1 MKLIAFTFLGAFG
14 CAAGAFSYSTLSN
27 RKNMEA
33 DAQNPNLYSSLENL
47 SKDNRRMQ
55 MENIYDELSRKAII
69 NSSTVPRRTTM
80 RDTTTL
86 VASSASTAA
95 NNPSAEYS
103 MERLKASYDKL
114 DFTRPLQEN
123 KPHYHSSST
132 LKSAK
137 SREENHHHFEDY
149 SKVSTSSILT
159 DPSVRKNS
167 MRSSHGEMP
176 PPVSISHSFSPIS
189 KVFYPIFF
197 SGQRF

>member
-1 MKLIAFTFLGAFG
+1 MPRNIENSKCSLEIATFDYIYKLEFWRENSNYQYFSGAFG

-47 SKDNRRMQ
+47 SKDNRRM
-55 MENIYDELSRKAII
+55 MENIYDELSRKAI
-69 NSSTVPRRTTM
+69 SSTVPRRTTF
-80 RDTTTL
+80 RDHP
-86 VASSASTAA
+86 AMAGAIGA
-95 NNPSAEYS
+95 PPGGEYS

-114 DFTRPLQEN
+114 DFTRPLEEN

-137 SREENHHHFEDY
+137 SKEEFSDY
-149 SKVSTSSILT
+149 SKVSSILT

-167 MRSSHGEMP
+167 GRLSEGEIP
-176 PPVSISHSFSPIS
+176 PPVSFT
-189 KVFYPIFF
+189 KV
-197 SGQRF
+197 

>member
-1 MKLIAFTFLGAFG
+1 
-14 CAAGAFSYSTLSN
+14 
-27 RKNMEA
+27 MEA

-55 MENIYDELSRKAII
+55 MENIYDELSRKALV

-80 RDTTTL
+80 RSDTTQN
-86 VASSASTAA
+86 SALT

-189 KVFYPIFF
+189 KVISPIFF
-197 SGQRF
+197 QARNKVNFNRFNLKML